1 MCRTQTAQSD
11 STRTARGAPN
21 QFDRTAP
28 LDLKITDVSVAISPV
43 TPMSQHIPFI
53 PTHFWI
59 WNSRRRD
66 PTTVAARSHL
76 PVRRLRPC
84 QARREG
90 CPQLAFILVLHL
102 PMNHRSSAP
111 RHSLSTIA
119 AFFASSSIRRF
130 TKVHRLR
137 WVYIEFTLHEE
148 FHRFPYSICFERDRE
163 HQLDLFWT
171 ARFHPRCPRLHLFP
185 DSICISAKFVY
196 CDDQA
201 RPTW

>member
-1 MCRTQTAQSD
+1 MKEVCASSTTSECMLGAAIYIYIYIYIVYLYRAWAQYVLIMCRTQTAQSD

-21 QFDRTAP
+21 QSGRTAP
-28 LDLKITDVSVAISPV
+28 LDLKIMDVSVAISPV

-59 WNSRRRD
+59 RNSRRRD

-111 RHSLSTIA
+111 RHSPSTTA

-148 FHRFPYSICFERDRE
+148 FH
-163 HQLDLFWT
+163 
-171 ARFHPRCPRLHLFP
+171 
-185 DSICISAKFVY
+185 
-196 CDDQA
+196 
-201 RPTW
+201 